1 MKISFKWA
9 LLLGLLISTLNLHA
23 QDEEKD
29 AFDIRK
35 IYDIALTE
43 GQCYDWLT
51 YLTKRV
57 GPRLAGSAG
66 AAAAV
71 EYGKQMFDTL
81 GFDKVY
87 LQECMVPHW
96 ERGAPEIVRIV
107 NSETMGSVTLNALA
121 LGYSGATPKG
131 GLTAEVI
138 ECKGLDALTQLS
150 EEEVRGKIVFFSEPM
165 DPTQVNT
172 FAAYGAAVGQRTR
185 GPREAAKK
193 GAVGAIVRSMTLKL
207 DDEPHSGV
215 TIFDEGQ
222 EPIPALAIS
231 TEAAELL
238 GTILE
243 REPVR
248 MYLNTTCQRM
258 SDKVS
263 YNVVGEITGSTH
275 PDEIILVGGHLDSWD
290 VNEGAHDDGAGC
302 VQSLDVIYILKKF
315 GWTPKRTIRCVWFM
329 NEENGQAGAIK
340 YAETSN
346 AIPENHIAAV
356 ESDAGGFTPRGF
368 STEADESVYI
378 DKLRIAKAWE
388 SLLSPYGI
396 VIQSGGGSGA
406 DIRRLR
412 PQKGLLFGL
421 RPDSQRYFDFHHA
434 RNDVLENVNER
445 ELRLGAAAMSSLV
458 FLIDKYGLD
467 IPKKK

>member
-1 MKISFKWA
+1 MKTYLKWT
-9 LLLGLLISTLNLHA
+9 LLITLLVGNTIAAA
-23 QDEEKD
+23 QNDDED
-29 AFDIRK
+29 AFSIRK

-43 GQCYDWLT
+43 GQCYDWLS
-51 YLTKRV
+51 YLTKRI

-96 ERGAPEIVRIV
+96 ERGEPEIVRIV
-107 NSETMGSVTLNALA
+107 NSETMGSITLNALA
-121 LGYSGATPKG
+121 LGYSGATPEG

-138 ECKGLDALTQLS
+138 EAKGLEALEAMS
-150 EEEVRGKIVFFSEPM
+150 EEDVRGKIVFFSKPM

-172 FAAYGAAVGQRTR
+172 FAAYASAVGQRTR

-193 GAVGAIVRSMTLKL
+193 GALGTIVRSMTLKL

-215 TIFDEGQ
+215 TIFEEGQ
-222 EPIPALAIS
+222 DPIPALAIS
-231 TEAAELL
+231 TNDAVLL
-238 GTILE
+238 GRILE

-263 YNVVGEITGSTH
+263 YNVVGEITGSTY

-290 VNEGAHDDGAGC
+290 INEGAHDDGAGC
-302 VQSLDVIYILKKF
+302 VQSLDVIYNLQRF

-329 NEENGQAGAIK
+329 NEENGQAGAIE
-340 YAETSN
+340 YANVSN
-346 AIPENHIAAV
+346 AIPENHIAAI
-356 ESDAGGFTPRGF
+356 ESDAGGFTPRSF

-378 DKLRIAKAWE
+378 DKLRIVKKWE
-388 SLLSPYGI
+388 TLLAPYGI

-412 PQKGLLFGL
+412 PQNGLLFGL
-421 RPDSQRYFDFHHA
+421 RPDSQRYFDFHHSWH
-434 RNDVLENVNER
+434 
-445 ELRLGAAAMSSLV
+445 G
-458 FLIDKYGLD
+458 
-467 IPKKK
+467 